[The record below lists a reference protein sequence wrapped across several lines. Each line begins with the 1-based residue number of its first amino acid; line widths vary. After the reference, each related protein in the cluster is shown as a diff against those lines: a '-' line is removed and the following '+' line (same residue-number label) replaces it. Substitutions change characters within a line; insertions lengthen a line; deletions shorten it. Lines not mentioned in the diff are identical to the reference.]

1 MLAGLS
7 VQVRP
12 AGETEEV
19 RATVPVN
26 PWSGVTVMV
35 EVPVAPAS
43 AVTLVGLAV
52 TEKSRTVNVT
62 VAERVGLVPL
72 VPVTVTV

>member
-1 MLAGLS
+1 MLVGLS

-12 AGETEEV
+12 AGDTAEV

-26 PWSGVTVMV
+26 PWRGATVIV
-35 EVPVAPAS
+35 EVPVAAAS
-43 AVTLVGLAV
+43 TVTLVGLAV

-62 VAERVGLVPL
+62 IAEWDSEPL

>member
-12 AGETEEV
+12 AGEAEEV